1 VLLAYVSF
9 SCGQAAFP
17 SSGDHIGKLGGLGLT
32 ALVAATVAA
41 ILLHGGQ
48 AELANL
54 TRDACLLLAVPA
66 IASGLSL
73 LVLDTLARFR
83 R

>member
-1 VLLAYVSF
+1 MLLAYVAF
-9 SCGQAAFP
+9 SCGQGAFP
-17 SSGDHIGKLGGLGLT
+17 SSGDHVGKLGGLALT

-48 AELANL
+48 AELAHL

-66 IASGLSL
+66 MASGLSL
-73 LVLDTLARFR
+73 LVLGTFARFR
-83 R
+83 